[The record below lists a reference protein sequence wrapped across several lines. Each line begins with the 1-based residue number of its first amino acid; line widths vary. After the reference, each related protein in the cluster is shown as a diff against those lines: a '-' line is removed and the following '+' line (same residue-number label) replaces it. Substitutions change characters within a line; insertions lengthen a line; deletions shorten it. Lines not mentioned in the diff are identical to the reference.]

1 MSISM
6 SFLRSIWLGGWSDAN
21 ARALKAKEKEFS
33 VDLGGSTWT
42 QTVGGPQKYHA
53 KSLSELRRKF
63 QVAQT
68 EELRAVLK
76 RCGCL
81 ELLEVDS
88 KL

>member
-1 MSISM
+1 MPC
-6 SFLRSIWLGGWSDAN
+6 G
-21 ARALKAKEKEFS
+21 EEFS
-33 VDLGGSTWT
+33 VDLGGRSWT

-53 KSLSELRRKF
+53 KTLQEVRRKF

-68 EELRAVLK
+68 PELRAVLE

-81 ELLEVDS
+81 ELLERNA